1 MTAGVDVNACP
12 ECHAADSVDLSDGV
26 RLCLSCRT
34 EWRPADVP
42 ADHWAANRSAEFEVG
57 DPIDI
62 ERILNAA
69 TPAEVVDYVPDSVV
83 LDARAAFDARALAA
97 NPADWA
103 GMFARTASGL
113 VVVVT
118 VDDGTDTLVGV
129 TSAGDEVTF
138 FRADATY
145 LGDVVDAAGN
155 PVASDNEYDAGPM
168 MPAILAV
175 AGLCLTV
182 GLDCVSPE
190 EGGPLTNPRI
200 GWLPPPCDEV
210 PEAEQGCAY
219 AVALLVRTFG
229 LDHDAVRTLAA
240 NILQGARAG
249 TETGD
254 ES

>member
-12 ECHAADSVDLSDGV
+12 ECHATDSVDLSDGV

-34 EWRPADVP
+34 EWRP
-42 ADHWAANRSAEFEVG
+42 G
-57 DPIDI
+57 D
-62 ERILNAA
+62 
-69 TPAEVVDYVPDSVV
+69 VVDTPPASEDGTTSPVRAILVADTPSMVLLARHVFDQAPDDVV